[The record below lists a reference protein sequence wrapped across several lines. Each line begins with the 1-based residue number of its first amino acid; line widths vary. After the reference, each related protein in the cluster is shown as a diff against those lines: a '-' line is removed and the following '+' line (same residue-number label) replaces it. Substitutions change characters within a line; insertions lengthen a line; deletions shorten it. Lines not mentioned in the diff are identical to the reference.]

1 MCQCS
6 NSVSIHTNSQYRYSM
21 PPIIMCRFILNL
33 RQIKPAG
40 NSWIDNQSHSLRFVG
55 NLGQSLQFGGN
66 EDGEGGEDDDDIE
79 FETAPAGADVSFST
93 TRATGPIEVTGMDE
107 DLGHDYDTDLDV
119 RLRELCSRCSGG
131 VDADLLPH

>member
-1 MCQCS
+1 
-6 NSVSIHTNSQYRYSM
+6 M

-79 FETAPAGADVSFST
+79 FETVPAGADVSFST
-93 TRATGPIEVTGMDE
+93 TRATGPIEVRDG
-107 DLGHDYDTDLDV
+107 
-119 RLRELCSRCSGG
+119 
-131 VDADLLPH
+131 